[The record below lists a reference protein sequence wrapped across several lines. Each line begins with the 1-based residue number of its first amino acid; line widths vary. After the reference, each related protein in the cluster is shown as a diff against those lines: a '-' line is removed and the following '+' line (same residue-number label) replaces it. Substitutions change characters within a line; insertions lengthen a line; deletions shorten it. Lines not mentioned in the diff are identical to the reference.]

1 MAKRIFITG
10 GIGSGK
16 STLLDFLA
24 SQGVGIVEADKVGH
38 QVLTF
43 DDTKAELAEKFGTDI
58 FDESGEVM
66 RPALAAKA
74 FSSPENTA
82 LLDSVTQKRVY
93 AESLRQLDEL
103 AKTHNFV
110 ALEMAILDGR
120 DDFYKN
126 ADVVIAVVTS
136 PEVRIQRLVER
147 GLTEDDARSR
157 LRNQVPDS
165 KREAI
170 SQVVFVNNG
179 TLEDFEDEIG
189 SWWSEYA
196 HGRASDHERDHM
208 NDLSG
213 DHAGEHTSERGV
225 S

>member
-16 STLLDFLA
+16 STLLNFLEA
-24 SQGVGIVEADKVGH
+24 HGAATVEADKVGH

-43 DDTKAELAEKFGTDI
+43 EDTKAELREKFGADI
-58 FDESGEVM
+58 FDEQGNVM
-66 RPALAAKA
+66 RPSLAAKA
-74 FSSPENTA
+74 FASPEKTA

-103 AKTHNFV
+103 ARTHDYV

-136 PEVRIQRLVER
+136 SEVRIQRLIGR
-147 GLTEDDARSR
+147 GLTEEDARNR
-157 LRNQVPDS
+157 LKNQVPDA

-170 SQVVFVNNG
+170 SDVVLTNNG
-179 TLEDFEDEIG
+179 TIEDFKQQIAQ
-189 SWWSEYA
+189 WWEQFTGES
-196 HGRASDHERDHM
+196 AS
-208 NDLSG
+208 
-213 DHAGEHTSERGV
+213 
-225 S
+225 

>member
-24 SQGVGIVEADKVGH
+24 SQGVAAVEADKVGH

-43 DDTKAELAEKFGTDI
+43 PDTKAELAEKFGADI
-58 FDESGEVM
+58 FDDQGEVV
-66 RPALAAKA
+66 RSALAAKA
-74 FSSPENTA
+74 FVSPEKTA

-103 AKTHNFV
+103 AKTHDVV

-126 ADVVIAVVTS
+126 ADVVVALVTS
-136 PEVRIQRLVER
+136 PEVRIQRLVQR
-147 GLTEDDARSR
+147 GLTEEDARNR
-157 LRNQVPDS
+157 LKNQVPDE
-165 KREAI
+165 KRIAI
-170 SQVVFVNNG
+170 SDVVLTNDG
-179 TLEDFEDEIG
+179 TLDEFMHEIEQWWAQFE
-189 SWWSEYA
+189 SEQ
-196 HGRASDHERDHM
+196 AS
-208 NDLSG
+208 
-213 DHAGEHTSERGV
+213 
-225 S
+225 

>member
-16 STLLDFLA
+16 STLLEFLRSHGA
-24 SQGVGIVEADKVGH
+24 GTVEADKVGH
-38 QVLTF
+38 EVLTF
-43 DDTKAELAEKFGTDI
+43 DDTKAELSEKFGTDI
-58 FDESGEVM
+58 FDEAGNVM

-74 FSSPENTA
+74 FVSPEATA
-82 LLDSVTQKRVY
+82 LLDSVTLKRVY

-103 AKTHNFV
+103 AKTHDVV

-147 GLTEDDARSR
+147 GLTEEDARNR
-157 LRNQVPDS
+157 LKNQVPDER
-165 KREAI
+165 REAI
-170 SQVVFVNNG
+170 ADVVFVNDG
-179 TLEDFEDEIG
+179 TIDEFQQTIDQ
-189 SWWSEYA
+189 WWESFTGGE
-196 HGRASDHERDHM
+196 ER
-208 NDLSG
+208 
-213 DHAGEHTSERGV
+213 
-225 S
+225 

>member
-16 STLLDFLA
+16 STLLEFLQA
-24 SQGVGIVEADKVGH
+24 QGVATVEADKVGH

-43 DDTKAELAEKFGTDI
+43 ADTKAELAQKFGTDI
-58 FDESGEVM
+58 FDQNGEVI
-66 RPALAAKA
+66 RAALAQKA
-74 FSSPENTA
+74 FVSPEKTA

-103 AKTHNFV
+103 AKTHDFV

-126 ADVVIAVVTS
+126 ADVVLAVVTS
-136 PEVRIQRLVER
+136 PEVRIQRLVQR
-147 GLTEDDARSR
+147 GLTEEDARNR
-157 LRNQVPDS
+157 LSNQVPDA

-170 SQVVFVNNG
+170 SDVVFINDG
-179 TLEDFEDEIG
+179 TLDEFQQRIET
-189 SWWSEYA
+189 WWDAYKS
-196 HGRASDHERDHM
+196 GRAS
-208 NDLSG
+208 
-213 DHAGEHTSERGV
+213 
-225 S
+225 